1 MNIQQLEYIIAVD
14 NHRHFAKAS
23 EKAFVT
29 QPTLSAMIQKLE
41 EEFSIRIF
49 DRSRQ
54 PVIPTSKGQ
63 EIILRARRV
72 LAEVNE
78 LKNFVS
84 ELKGGTSGELSLGI
98 IPTLAPYLL
107 PLFLKSFREKNPG
120 LKLFI
125 KEMVTDEIIACLKT
139 GELDIG
145 LLSTPL
151 HEAGLAEQK
160 LFDEELYAYASACLD
175 LPEKHL
181 LLPEEIDLSHLWLIE
196 EGHCLRNQVFNLCE
210 LNKMEIVNENLH
222 YEAGS
227 IETLINL
234 VDAHGGIT
242 IIPQLATYHLNP
254 SQKKKLCQFA
264 DPKPAREISLVAAK
278 DFQRKKI
285 IDQLRKEI
293 VSNVPIKLNG
303 RKKTI
308 LEIEL
313 PNVPLQVSE
322 PVAVS
327 HT

>member
-1 MNIQQLEYIIAVD
+1 
-14 NHRHFAKAS
+14 
-23 EKAFVT
+23 
-29 QPTLSAMIQKLE
+29 
-41 EEFSIRIF
+41 
-49 DRSRQ
+49 
-54 PVIPTSKGQ
+54 
-63 EIILRARRV
+63 V

-125 KEMVTDEIIACLKT
+125 KEMITDEIIACLKT

-151 HEAGLAEQK
+151 HEDELAEHK
-160 LFDEELYAYASACLD
+160 LFEEELFAYASACLN

-181 LLPEEIDLSHLWLIE
+181 LSPEEIDLSHLWLIE

-210 LNKMEIVNENLH
+210 LNKTEIVNHNLH

-234 VDAHGGIT
+234 VDGHHGIT
-242 IIPQLATYHLNP
+242 IIPELATYHLNP
-254 SQKKKLCQFA
+254 SQRKKLCQFA
-264 DPKPAREISLVAAK
+264 DPKPAREISLVVAK
-278 DFQRKKI
+278 DFQRKKL

-293 VSNVPIKLNG
+293 VSTIPIKMNG

-308 LEIEL
+308 LEIEMA
-313 PNVPLQVSE
+313 NVP
-322 PVAVS
+322 VAAGQ
-327 HT
+327 

>member
-23 EKAFVT
+23 EKSFVT

-41 EEFSIRIF
+41 EEFSVRIF
-49 DRSRQ
+49 DRSKQ

-72 LAEVNE
+72 LAEVKE

-84 ELKGGTSGELSLGI
+84 ELKGGTSGELRLGI

-107 PLFLKSFREKNPG
+107 PLFLKSFREKNPS

-125 KEMVTDEIIACLKT
+125 KEMVTDEIIVCLKT

-151 HEAGLAEQK
+151 HEDGISEQK

-175 LPEKHL
+175 LPAKHL
-181 LLPEEIDLSHLWLIE
+181 LHPEEIDISHLWLME

-210 LNKMEIVNENLH
+210 LSKMEIVNENLH

-234 VDAHGGIT
+234 VDGHYGIT
-242 IIPQLATYHLNP
+242 IIPELATYHLNP
-254 SQKKKLCQFA
+254 SQKKKLCRFA
-264 DPKPAREISLVAAK
+264 DPKPAREISLVVAK
-278 DFQRKKI
+278 GFPRKKLI
-285 IDQLRKEI
+285 EQLGKEI
-293 VSNVPIKLNG
+293 INNVPVDLNG
-303 RKKTI
+303 KKKTI
-308 LEIEL
+308 LEIGL
-313 PNVPLQVSE
+313 PNTLLPLNERATVIK
-322 PVAVS
+322 
-327 HT
+327 